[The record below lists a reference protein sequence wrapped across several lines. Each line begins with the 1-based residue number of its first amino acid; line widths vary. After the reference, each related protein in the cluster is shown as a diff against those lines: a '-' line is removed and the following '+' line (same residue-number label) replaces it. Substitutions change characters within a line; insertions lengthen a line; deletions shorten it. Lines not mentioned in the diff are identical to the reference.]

1 MDDLLEEESLSE
13 DDSVSEEYGS
23 SEEDDSE
30 SSSRSKG
37 AIQPV
42 SPNVGPA
49 ESPRQ
54 QTLTFVPRA
63 AIQRER
69 ERESGV
75 LKSTGSHLGR
85 ADIERKEVKTTQR
98 TSP

>member
-37 AIQPV
+37 AIQPI

-54 QTLTFVPRA
+54 QTLTFVPK
-63 AIQRER
+63 QRY
-69 ERESGV
+69 RESGV

>member
-37 AIQPV
+37 AIQPI

-63 AIQRER
+63 AIQRE
-69 ERESGV
+69 SGV
-75 LKSTGSHLGR
+75 VKSTGSHLGR